1 MAQKFKELDTMAQEY
16 RRNAAVLEL
25 RVMQLK
31 HQLAHT
37 SQLELRRRLKHRIGM
52 LHVLINEA
60 RSTGFYLD
68 HYYEERCDIC

>member
-1 MAQKFKELDTMAQEY
+1 MVQQFMKLDTMAQEY

-25 RVMQLK
+25 RVAQLK

-37 SQLELRRRLKHRIGM
+37 SQLELRRRLKHRIGV

-60 RSTGFYLD
+60 RSTGYYLD
-68 HYYEERCDIC
+68 HSHEGRGDGC

>member
-37 SQLELRRRLKHRIGM
+37 GQLELRRRLKHRIGM

-60 RSTGFYLD
+60 RNTGYYLD
-68 HYYEERCDIC
+68 HYYEERRDVC